1 MDEGWRVESGEWRV
15 ESGGWRV
22 EGGEWDGMDEKR
34 IDQIIGII
42 DSKSWP
48 MVESGGE
55 LVLVDVP
62 GRPGAKQKMRKAE
75 AIALGLWKEPVPEV
89 QEKAKLPVRNKARR
103 PGKNKGVEGGE

>member
-1 MDEGWRVESGEWRV
+1 MESGEWRV

-75 AIALGLWKEPVPEV
+75 AIALGLWKEPEAV
-89 QEKAKLPVRNKARR
+89 KALPAVRNKARR
-103 PGKNKGVEGGE
+103 PGRNKGAEGGE

>member
-1 MDEGWRVESGEWRV
+1 MRGGEWRV

-22 EGGEWDGMDEKR
+22 EGGERDGMDEKR

-75 AIALGLWKEPVPEV
+75 AIALGLWKEPEAV
-89 QEKAKLPVRNKARR
+89 KASLPARNKARR
-103 PGKNKGVEGGE
+103 PGKNKVKSGE